1 MLTCVTE
8 LKGAECQY
16 HSKLHSNDKDTKSL
30 FSAGWKVEEL
40 RQLVGKCQ
48 VCIVTTQSI
57 VDVVSDPNTDLIRIN
72 VAKKLYSLRDLL
84 KSFVKDLSRHQR
96 SMATHI
102 FVLMISTEARNSKPY
117 ALPVQCVPYHSLNTK
132 QVRKLVAGLSTVF

>member
-1 MLTCVTE
+1 MLSCVTK
-8 LKGAECQY
+8 LKGAKCQY

-40 RQLVGKCQ
+40 RQLVEKCR

-72 VAKKLYSLRDLL
+72 VAKKLSSLRDLL

-102 FVLMISTEARNSKPY
+102 FCFND
-117 ALPVQCVPYHSLNTK
+117 
-132 QVRKLVAGLSTVF
+132 